1 MIYPDQKG
9 KKKKKKSEE
18 YTTIIVKFALW
29 LLAKTQTATRAEL

>member
-1 MIYPDQKG
+1 MITQL